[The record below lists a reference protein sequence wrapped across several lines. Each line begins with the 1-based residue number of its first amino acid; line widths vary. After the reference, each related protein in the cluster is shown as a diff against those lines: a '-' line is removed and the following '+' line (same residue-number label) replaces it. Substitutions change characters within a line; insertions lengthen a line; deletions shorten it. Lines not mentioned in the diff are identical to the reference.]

1 MISHK
6 SDLVVS
12 TSLLLHYCHMYAVD
26 GVLGTLVLGNVL
38 KRSIV
43 LAPEKNVLFIVV
55 PFPD

>member
-1 MISHK
+1 
-6 SDLVVS
+6 
-12 TSLLLHYCHMYAVD
+12 MYAVA